1 MVPLAAFIL
10 LLFATSFMSASFAA
24 ASSPPITTQLQ
35 LNNIENARHQNYD
48 TSIIPPRRQL
58 QSFSITDMLTLTNST
73 CPTTCPLCDCTYQNF
88 TSEEEELQ
96 CTLNKSIEA
105 CSTNTFQS
113 CYEDILN
120 DTPFDI
126 EGLCTVECKDG
137 DGSAAAVSPT
147 SQGTSDNKA
156 LCQIC
161 NIFSCCTNCPSDKA
175 AECFPSNIEDGYT
188 PAGWEPLSC
197 SDSSDGV
204 SLVVGGGWS
213 WSALILLSISYVS
226 SFLLI

>member
-1 MVPLAAFIL
+1 MS
-10 LLFATSFMSASFAA
+10 TSYAA
-24 ASSPPITTQLQ
+24 ATSPPITTKLQ
-35 LNNIENARHQNYD
+35 LNSNIENVRHQHYD
-48 TSIIPPRRQL
+48 TSIIPRRQL
-58 QSFSITDMLTLTNST
+58 QSFSITDMLTLTNSA
-73 CPTTCPLCDCTYQNF
+73 CPANCPLCDCTYQNF
-88 TSEEEELQ
+88 TSEEEELD

-126 EGLCTVECKDG
+126 EGLCTVECSSVD
-137 DGSAAAVSPT
+137 DNGSAAVSPT
-147 SQGTSDNKA
+147 SQGMSDNRA

-161 NIFSCCTNCPSDKA
+161 NIFSCCTNCPSEKA

-197 SDSSDGV
+197 SDSSGGV
-204 SLVVGGGWS
+204 SIVVGIRWGWP
-213 WSALILLSISYVS
+213 ALPLILLSTSYVTFS
-226 SFLLI
+226 Q

>member
-1 MVPLAAFIL
+1 M
-10 LLFATSFMSASFAA
+10 
-24 ASSPPITTQLQ
+24 
-35 LNNIENARHQNYD
+35 
-48 TSIIPPRRQL
+48 

-126 EGLCTVECKDG
+126 EGLCTVECNGAD
-137 DGSAAAVSPT
+137 DNASAVST
-147 SQGTSDNKA
+147 TQGSDNRA

-161 NIFSCCTNCPSDKA
+161 NIFSCCTDCPSEKA

-197 SDSSDGV
+197 SDSSGGA
-204 SLVVGGGWS
+204 SLLIGISGG
-213 WSALILLSISYVS
+213 WSALILLGTSYVT
-226 SFLLI
+226 SFLLV

>member
-1 MVPLAAFIL
+1 M
-10 LLFATSFMSASFAA
+10 
-24 ASSPPITTQLQ
+24 
-35 LNNIENARHQNYD
+35 
-48 TSIIPPRRQL
+48 

-73 CPTTCPLCDCTYQNF
+73 CPANCPLCDCTKQNF
-88 TSEEEELQ
+88 TSEDEELQ

-126 EGLCTVECKDG
+126 DGLCTVECSAD
-137 DGSAAAVSPT
+137 DNGSAAVSPT
-147 SQGTSDNKA
+147 NQGTSDNRA

-161 NIFSCCTNCPSDKA
+161 NIFSCCTNCPSEKA

-197 SDSSDGV
+197 SDSNGGV
-204 SLVVGGGWS
+204 SLVVGGGSWD
-213 WSALILLSISYVS
+213 WSALLLILLSISYVT
-226 SFLLI
+226 SFLLV

>member
-1 MVPLAAFIL
+1 MVLLAAFIL
-10 LLFATSFMSASFAA
+10 FFATVLYAAAA
-24 ASSPPITTQLQ
+24 ASSPSITTQL
-35 LNNIENARHQNYD
+35 NIKTKVKSVLQDYDAR
-48 TSIIPPRRQL
+48 SSSRQL
-58 QSFSITDMLTLTNST
+58 QSFSITDMLTLTNSS
-73 CPTTCPLCDCTYQNF
+73 CPTNCPLCDCTYQNF
-88 TSEEEELQ
+88 TSEDEELQ

-137 DGSAAAVSPT
+137 DGSAAVSPT
-147 SQGTSDNKA
+147 SQGTSDSRA

-197 SDSSDGV
+197 SDSSGGV
-204 SLVVGGGWS
+204 SLVVGGSWS
-213 WSALILLSISYVS
+213 WSALPLILLSNHMSLFIAC
-226 SFLLI
+226 LIYIN